1 MYRGFTYK
9 KRSYNRSGI
18 GPEACLNLLLRL
30 LYFCR
35 RRIPSL
41 VHRRH
46 FAQAFQ
52 RGPRIPYL
60 AVAALKRNL
69 GIIAVFSIY
78 IFVFLVSKN
87 RASACCTTS

>member
-35 RRIPSL
+35 RRIFSL

-46 FAQAFQ
+46 FTQAFQ
-52 RGPRIPYL
+52 RCPRIPYRSL
-60 AVAALKRNL
+60 ATLKRNP
-69 GIIAVFSIY
+69 GIIAAV
-78 IFVFLVSKN
+78 V
-87 RASACCTTS
+87 